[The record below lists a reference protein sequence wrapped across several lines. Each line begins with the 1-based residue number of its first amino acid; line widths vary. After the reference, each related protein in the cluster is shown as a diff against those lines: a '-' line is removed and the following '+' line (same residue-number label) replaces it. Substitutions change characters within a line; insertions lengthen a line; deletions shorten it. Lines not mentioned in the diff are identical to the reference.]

1 MRPTFIYF
9 LFFASILHAQLT
21 ITGKVSSSENLQGL
35 PYVNIGIPDK
45 GVGTVSNEEG
55 NFELTIPAGMESDQL
70 RFSMV
75 GYNSYSVFIQQIHNG
90 SVNPNSIVLKPKLIA
105 LNEVEVVNGRW
116 KANAVGNKT
125 QSKMIMAGFPS
136 NALGNEMAQFVR
148 IKKNRPTR
156 IVGFWISVAD
166 NKIKEPAILRLN
178 IYQEQEGLPATNIL
192 SEPIYIELPERPKRL
207 ALDLTDYDIYV
218 EDSFFISMEWIK
230 DYGKENLWF
239 SAGLLGKSIYE
250 RSTSQGK
257 WKRYKALNIGM
268 GVELLQYY
276 R

>member
-1 MRPTFIYF
+1 
-9 LFFASILHAQLT
+9 
-21 ITGKVSSSENLQGL
+21 
-35 PYVNIGIPDK
+35 
-45 GVGTVSNEEG
+45 
-55 NFELTIPAGMESDQL
+55 
-70 RFSMV
+70 MV

-257 WKRYKALNIGM
+257 WKRHKALNIGM